1 MKIAVVNYCGT
12 VGKTTIASELLAPRM
27 EGAQLFAIETVNE
40 TAAELGLTVEQLRG
54 RQFGDLFR
62 ELMMAEA
69 AIVDVGASNAEEFLN
84 RMGSYAGSHSEIDN
98 FIVPVTSG
106 VKEQSESIKTVR
118 TLASVGVPRER
129 IRVVFNRVLDSVE
142 EEFVAVLGFAATS
155 GACVANVG
163 AAIHEN
169 EVLHLLARKRTTI
182 NAVLADPT
190 DYRELVRSLSKA
202 KDRAQV
208 QHAAD
213 MHAIRSLAR
222 GVKAQLDD
230 AYAALF
236 RAAA

>member
-84 RMGSYAGSHSEIDN
+84 RMGSYAGSHSEIDS

-155 GACVANVG
+155 GACVANVD

-169 EVLHLLARKRTTI
+169 EVFHLLARKRTTI

-190 DYRELVRSLSKA
+190 DFRELVRSLSKT
-202 KDRAQV
+202 KDRTQM

-222 GVKAQLDD
+222 GVKEQLDD
-230 AYAALF
+230 AYTALF

>member
-1 MKIAVVNYCGT
+1 MKVAVVNYCGT
-12 VGKTTIASELLAPRM
+12 VGKTTIASELLVPRM

-40 TAAELGLTVEQLRG
+40 TAAELGLTIEQLRG
-54 RQFGDLFR
+54 RQFGELFK
-62 ELMMAEA
+62 ELMMVEA

-84 RMGSYAGSHSEIDN
+84 RMGSYAGSHAEIDC

-106 VKEQSESIKTVR
+106 VKEQSETIKTVR
-118 TLASVGVPRER
+118 TLTSVGVPRER
-129 IRVVFNRVLDSVE
+129 IRVLFNRVADSVE

-155 GACVANVG
+155 GACIATVD

-169 EVLHLLARKRTTI
+169 EVFHLLARKRTTI

-202 KDRAQV
+202 RDRTHM

-222 GVKAQLDD
+222 GVKDQLDEV
-230 AYAALF
+230 YAALF
-236 RAAA
+236 RAVA